1 MDESDASFISE
12 PTAKDYFDT
21 VNSENGYDANN
32 LQQQFSFSN
41 EEVVKVLCDLLQFNP
56 HKRVSAADCLQNKI
70 FDPIRVPELEQPA
83 PFKIKL
89 NVDDYDAF
97 DYDANEDMVYRSEQ
111 EYRDQILKAC
121 SKVWRTKQQH

>member
-1 MDESDASFISE
+1 M
-12 PTAKDYFDT
+12 
-21 VNSENGYDANN
+21 
-32 LQQQFSFSN
+32 
-41 EEVVKVLCDLLQFNP
+41 
-56 HKRVSAADCLQNKI
+56 
-70 FDPIRVPELEQPA
+70 PELEQPA

-121 SKVWRTKQQH
+121 SKVWRTKEQQWRVLGRQ